1 MPAKSKIHWFSKY
14 PLGLLCWI
22 ARQTTTVVT
31 LAQDF
36 MMRTNGFVDSD
47 WLKASLSEFR
57 SVSSNFLY
65 TIDDMQA
72 LALGFGYPPLWEREA
87 GDDP

>member
-1 MPAKSKIHWFSKY
+1 MTLPLLLIVQNIRNLSLFATPAKSKIHWFSKY

-22 ARQTTTVVT
+22 AHQTTTAVT

-36 MMRTNGFVDSD
+36 MTRTNGFVDSD

-65 TIDDMQA
+65 TIDDM
-72 LALGFGYPPLWEREA
+72 
-87 GDDP
+87 